1 MYKNREV
8 WIDLTKG
15 FACILV
21 ALGHFFSSIM
31 ATEEGNGFVFLNWFV
46 KTVYYFHVPLFFVCS
61 GYLYQRI
68 NIKNRVLFLE
78 KKLVE
83 LGIPFCFFSAAKFIL
98 KNHVENINDIIN
110 IIFVN
115 PVPPYWYLYILF
127 FLFLIIPQINKTII
141 SLILLLISVVLR
153 FLEPCIEYKVCY
165 LISRSMICLIWFVL
179 GMVIYQL
186 GKSPKFCKF
195 IDNLYCGIAMCILF
209 MVSSTIEFLYDI
221 NNWVTNTIL
230 TFIIIFGVIII
241 FRNISSRFKL
251 TNTQVIA
258 EYSMPIYLIHT
269 FFGVFFKDIINML
282 NLNFNFII
290 IMIGALFTVLGPCLL
305 YSIVKKIWIFD
316 FLFYPAKYIQFKK

>member
-1 MYKNREV
+1 MHKNREN

-31 ATEEGNGFVFLNWFV
+31 ATEDINGFVFLQWFV

-68 NIKNRVLFLE
+68 NIKNRALFLE

-83 LGIPFCFFSAAKFIL
+83 LGIPFCFFSVAKFIL

-115 PVPPYWYLYILF
+115 PIPPYWYLYILF
-127 FLFLIIPQINKTII
+127 FLFLIIPQINRIRI

-179 GMVIYQL
+179 GMVICQL
-186 GKSPKFCKF
+186 SKLPKFCEF
-195 IDNLYCGIAMCILF
+195 INNLYFGIAMCILF
-209 MVSSTIEFLYDI
+209 MVSSTIEFVYDI

-241 FRNISSRFKL
+241 FRNISSCFKL

-258 EYSMPIYLIHT
+258 EYCMPIYLIHT
-269 FFGVFFKDIINML
+269 FFGVVFKEIINML
-282 NLNFNFII
+282 NMNFNFITI
-290 IMIGALFTVLGPCLL
+290 IVGAIFVVLGPCVL
-305 YSIVKKIWIFD
+305 YYIVKKIWIFD